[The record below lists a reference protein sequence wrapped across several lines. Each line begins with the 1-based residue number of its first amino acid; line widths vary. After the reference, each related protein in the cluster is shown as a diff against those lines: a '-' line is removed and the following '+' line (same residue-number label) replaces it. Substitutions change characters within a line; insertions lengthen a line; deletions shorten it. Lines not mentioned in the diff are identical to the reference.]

1 MTTTDIDVAEL
12 YHENSKITL
21 FENGDSPGS
30 LPPPLAPGISLERIP
45 LSRCTGPGAMPLEE
59 AIIRRASTRAFNGGV
74 ALAFDMLS
82 RLLAFSCGFTAAAG
96 AEGGGA
102 FEFHRA
108 APSAGATFPI
118 EAYPVVLRV
127 QGCAAGVY
135 HYEPSDHSL
144 TLLRSGFFGRHLAR
158 WTLHQPYL
166 ADASAIVVWA
176 GVCDRVR
183 PRYGE
188 RGYRYMLLEAGHIAQ
203 NFSLLCA
210 AYGLGSLCIG
220 GFVDAAVSRLVGLNE
235 ITEIPLYLTA
245 VGVPRLR

>member
-1 MTTTDIDVAEL
+1 MTPTDIDIAEL
-12 YHENSKITL
+12 FHENSKITP
-21 FENGDSPGS
+21 FDNGESLDS
-30 LPPPLAPGISLERIP
+30 LPAALEPGISLARISLP
-45 LSRCTGPGAMPLEE
+45 RSTLSNSMPLED
-59 AIIRRASTRAFNGGV
+59 AIARRASTRAFNAV
-74 ALAFDMLS
+74 SALSLDMLS
-82 RLLAFSCGFTAAAG
+82 RLLGFSCGFTVAAG
-96 AEGGGA
+96 PEAGGA

-135 HYEPSDHSL
+135 HYEPGDHSL
-144 TLLRSGFFGRHLAR
+144 TLLRTGFFGHHLAR
-158 WTLHQPYL
+158 WTLYQPYL
-166 ADASAIVVWA
+166 AGASAIVVLA
-176 GVCDRVR
+176 GMSDRVR

-210 AYGLGSLCIG
+210 AHGLGSLCIG

-245 VGVPRLR
+245 AGIPG

>member
-1 MTTTDIDVAEL
+1 MTLTDIDVAEL
-12 YHENSKITL
+12 FHENSKITP
-21 FENGDSPGS
+21 FDNGESLGS
-30 LPPPLAPGISLERIP
+30 LPPALEPGVSVRRVSLPRSG
-45 LSRCTGPGAMPLEE
+45 LSSAMPLED
-59 AIIRRASTRAFNGGV
+59 AIVRRASARAFNGAS
-74 ALAFDMLS
+74 ALPLDTLS
-82 RLLAFSCGFTAAAG
+82 RLLGLSCGFTAAAG
-96 AEGGGA
+96 PEAGGA

-108 APSAGATFPI
+108 APSAGAIFPI

-135 HYEPSDHSL
+135 RYEPGDHSL
-144 TLLRSGFFGRHLAR
+144 TLLRPGFFGHHLAR
-158 WTLHQPYL
+158 WTLYQPYL
-166 ADASAIVVWA
+166 AAASAIVVLA
-176 GVCDRVR
+176 GMSDRVR

-245 VGVPRLR
+245 AGIAR